1 MASFI
6 DSNVLIY
13 AEASDEPAK
22 QYAALTLLSR
32 LKLGAHGVIS
42 TQVLQEFANVALRK
56 MKLDA
61 HHVRA
66 QLAAHEQFEVVQITP
81 RLIRG
86 ALDLHQTRSLSFYD
100 ALIVHA
106 ASVAGCDKLYS
117 EDLNAGEIVDGVTIV
132 NPFTTKID
140 HAVHEPG
147 STSARSSRTL
157 RAT

>member
-22 QYAALTLLSR
+22 QYAALALLSH
-32 LKLGAHGVIS
+32 LKLNAYGVIS

-56 MKLDA
+56 MKLEP

-81 RLIRG
+81 CLIRG

-106 ASVAGCDKLYS
+106 ASVAGCDTLYS
-117 EDLNAGEIVDGVTIV
+117 EDLNGGEIVDGVTIV
-132 NPFTTKID
+132 NPFTTNID
-140 HAVHEPG
+140 HAVHESGP
-147 STSARSSRTL
+147 TRLRSSRTL